1 MAETP
6 ADRDNRYQDD
16 CKRGAEDRVMC
27 DKCGKDEGY
36 DIFYGDAGDKV
47 FGKCRACG
55 RYEHFG
61 YSG

>member
-1 MAETP
+1 
-6 ADRDNRYQDD
+6 
-16 CKRGAEDRVMC
+16 MC